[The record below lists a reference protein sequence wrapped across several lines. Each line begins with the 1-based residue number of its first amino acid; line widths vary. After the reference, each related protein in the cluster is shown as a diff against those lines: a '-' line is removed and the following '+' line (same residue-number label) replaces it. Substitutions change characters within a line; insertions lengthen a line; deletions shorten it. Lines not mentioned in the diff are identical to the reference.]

1 MFGSQLLERQS
12 VAKNPRNNFGF
23 RNPVGLQLFR
33 GGKLLKQFGC
43 FNDITNVGKNHIFDV
58 EFNGATQIANN
69 NWWIALIN
77 ASGYSA
83 VSASDTMAS
92 HAGWTEF
99 TTYSQSTRVA
109 WGSGAASGQS
119 LTNASPATF
128 DITGSG
134 TLKGVFVV
142 GNGSAKSGTSGTLWA
157 TALFGADVPVTSGDQ
172 IKITY
177 TVSA

>member
-1 MFGSQLLERQS
+1 MFGAHLLERQG

-23 RNPVGLQLFR
+23 RNPVAMQHFR
-33 GGKLLKQFGC
+33 GGKLLRQYGC

-69 NWWIALIN
+69 NWWIGLIN

-83 VSASDTMAS
+83 VAAGDTISS
-92 HAGWTEF
+92 HSGWTEF
-99 TTYSQSTRVA
+99 TTFSQSTRVA
-109 WGSGAASGQS
+109 WGSGSASGQS
-119 LTNASPATF
+119 VTNASPATF
-128 DITGSG
+128 DITGTG
-134 TLKGVFVV
+134 TLKGIFVN

-157 TALFGADVPVTSGDQ
+157 TALFGADVPVTNGDQ